1 MSTQLS
7 RRHVLTGSLA
17 GALAL
22 TLAACGSGSSTDSAS
37 GVKGI
42 TVKDGV
48 ATITIGATPQ
58 PHVTILQWVQDN
70 LAQEAGLNLDIKE
83 INDYQ
88 TPNSSLADGS
98 LAANFYQTPNF
109 LEVQEEEK
117 KYDFTSI
124 AEVHIEPLGVYTK
137 KGYQDL
143 SSLPQGAK
151 VILNSDPANFARGLR
166 LLADNGVI
174 ELDPAAKVPADT
186 DVTSNPRNLTFTPIE
201 GSLLVTSLPD
211 ADIAVINGNYAI
223 DGGLVPSK
231 DAIALEK
238 GEGSPYANLLVVRTE
253 DKDNEHL
260 KKLAE
265 LLGSD
270 RLREY
275 IKTTWTDGSVIP
287 AF

>member
-1 MSTQLS
+1 MSTQLT
-7 RRHVLTGSLA
+7 RRHVLTGTLA
-17 GALAL
+17 GAVAL
-22 TLAACGSGSSTDSAS
+22 TLAACGSTSKDSGSS
-37 GVKGI
+37 VKGI
-42 TVKDGV
+42 SVKDGV

-58 PHVTILQWVQDN
+58 PHVTMLQWVKDN
-70 LAQEAGLNLDIKE
+70 LAKDADLDLDIKE

-109 LEVQEEEK
+109 LEVQKEEK

-124 AEVHIEPLGVYTK
+124 ADVHVEPLGVYTK
-137 KGYQDL
+137 KGYK
-143 SSLPQGAK
+143 SLDELPNGAK

-174 ELDPAAKVPADT
+174 GLDSAAKVPADT
-186 DVTSNPRNLTFTPIE
+186 DVTSNPKNLTFTPIE

-211 ADIAVINGNYAI
+211 ADVAVINGNYAI

-231 DAIALEK
+231 DAITLEK
-238 GEGSPYANLLVVRTE
+238 GDGSPYANLLVVRTE
-253 DKDNEHL
+253 NKDDEHL

-265 LLGSD
+265 LLNSD
-270 RLREY
+270 KFREY

>member
-1 MSTQLS
+1 MHTQLS

-22 TLAACGSGSSTDSAS
+22 ALAACGSSAQDSAS
-37 GVKGI
+37 GVQGV

-48 ATITIGATPQ
+48 ATISIGATPQ

-70 LAQEAGLNLDIKE
+70 LAKEAGLNLDIKE

-98 LAANFYQTPNF
+98 LAANFYQTPDF
-109 LEVQEEEK
+109 LEVQKAEK
-117 KYDFTSI
+117 GYDFTSV
-124 AEVHIEPLGVYTK
+124 ASVHIEPLGVYSK
-137 KGYQDL
+137 KGYRDL
-143 SSLPQGAK
+143 ESLPQGAK

-166 LLADNGVI
+166 LLADNGLI
-174 ELDPAAKVPADT
+174 ELDQTVKVPADT
-186 DVTSNPRNLTFTPIE
+186 DVTSNPKNLTFTLIE

-223 DGGLVPSK
+223 DGGLVPSQ
-231 DAIALEK
+231 DAIVLEQ
-238 GEGSPYANLLVVRTE
+238 GAGSPYANLLVVRTA

-260 KKLAE
+260 KKLAG

-275 IKTTWTDGSVIP
+275 IKTTWTDGSVLP